1 MSGFMRLAVRCQT
14 VIPKDVFFYL
24 SLTPMIDSFS
34 CIPSVSE
41 SGFLIMQSL

>member
-1 MSGFMRLAVRCQT
+1 MMSDCDPEGQ
-14 VIPKDVFFYL
+14 IFYL

-34 CIPSVSE
+34 CIPFISE